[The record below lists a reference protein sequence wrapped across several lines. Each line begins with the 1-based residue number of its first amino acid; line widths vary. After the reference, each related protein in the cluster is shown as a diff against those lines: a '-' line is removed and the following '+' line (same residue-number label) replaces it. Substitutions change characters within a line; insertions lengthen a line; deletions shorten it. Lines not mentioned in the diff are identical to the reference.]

1 MVNDIEKYI
10 DEYKNLDPEY
20 ITFHFEATKKPLDI
34 IDRIKKTGSKVGM
47 AFKPDTPVE
56 VLEPYLDLLDLVLIM
71 SVEPGMGGQ
80 EFLNSA
86 IYKVDYLKKQKL
98 EKHYQYMIS
107 IDGGINEQTISLV
120 DCDIYVV
127 GSAITKQNNYE
138 EVINK
143 LKNYEK

>member
-1 MVNDIEKYI
+1 ME
-10 DEYKNLDPEY
+10 
-20 ITFHFEATKKPLDI
+20 
-34 IDRIKKTGSKVGM
+34 IKVSQNVK
-47 AFKPDTPVE
+47 DTPVE

-143 LKNYEK
+143 LKSYEK